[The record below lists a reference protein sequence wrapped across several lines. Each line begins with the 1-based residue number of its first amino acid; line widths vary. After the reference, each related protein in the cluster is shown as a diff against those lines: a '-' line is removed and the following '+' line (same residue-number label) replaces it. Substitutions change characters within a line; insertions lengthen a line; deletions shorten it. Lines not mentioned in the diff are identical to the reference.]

1 MLRIALLVVLSPFLG
16 QLTDYLFLL
25 LLLAWPV
32 AVGARLRSASSEPG
46 GAMA

>member
-1 MLRIALLVVLSPFLG
+1 MLFVLSPFLG